1 MTKILITFFTL
12 ITIVFP
18 QQIILDEDFS
28 DWTDDMLVYSDS
40 LDDNQSSINFGK
52 LYVNDDEEFI
62 YFLLEVGAEINL
74 QDNNSINLFIDTDN
88 NSSTGLSK
96 DGIGVDFQFT
106 FGERRGKYYFS
117 NGSSVNVFHDDIEL
131 INSPTVTSDR
141 FEFCIYKSSVISG
154 NILFPSDN
162 IKIIV
167 EDTGSDRLPDL
178 GSVDYTMKKN
188 LIEYKSYSISK
199 LNEDHLRILSYN
211 VERDS
216 PFDNNKKVY
225 FERIIK
231 AVNPDVIGFQ
241 EIYDHSAAEVK
252 NFVQSILPDETWYSS
267 NAVPDIIVVSKF
279 PVKKSAQTDGNG
291 IFLLDLRPKYD
302 SDLFFISA
310 HPPCCT
316 NDIERQEEI
325 DAFMAFLRDSKNGT
339 SSIPI
344 EENTPIVIVGDM
356 NLVGLKRQQTTLITG
371 DIFYNGIYGVD
382 FNPDWDETALAD
394 SKPITTNTNTT
405 FTWFSESSSF
415 FPGRLDYV
423 VYSNSVL
430 EKENGFSLFTR
441 ALPADSLTKYNLQ
454 KEDVVNASDHLPLVV
469 DFSFKNAVTVN
480 EKEEIPTEF
489 GLKQNFPNPFN
500 PNTTIEY
507 SIPKNVGTTRE
518 LSTQVLLK
526 VYDVLGN
533 EIATLVNE
541 TKQPGSYKVNFDA
554 HGFPSGV
561 YIYKLN
567 TAGHSQVRK
576 MMLLK

>member
-469 DFSFKNAVTVN
+469 DFSFKNAVSAN

-507 SIPKNVGTTRE
+507 SIPKNVGTTHE
-518 LSTQVLLK
+518 LSTLVSLK

>member
-18 QQIILDEDFS
+18 QQIILDEDFG
-28 DWTDDMLVYSDS
+28 DWTEDMLVYSDS

-117 NGSSVNVFHDDIEL
+117 NGSSVNVLHDDIDL

-162 IKIIV
+162 IKIII
-167 EDTGSDRLPDL
+167 EQAGSDRLPDL
-178 GSVDYTMKKN
+178 GSVEYTMKEN

-216 PFDNNKKVY
+216 PFDNNKKAY

-231 AVNPDVIGFQ
+231 AVNPDIIAFQ
-241 EIYDHSAAEVK
+241 EIYDHSAEVVK
-252 NFVQSILPDETWYSS
+252 NFVSAILPDETWYSS
-267 NAVPDIIVVSKF
+267 SAVPDIITISKF
-279 PVKKSAQTDGNG
+279 PISKSAQTDGNG
-291 IFLLDLRPKYD
+291 IFLINLRPQYD
-302 SDLFFISA
+302 SDLFLISA
-310 HPPCCT
+310 HTPCCT
-316 NDIERQEEI
+316 NDNGRQEEI
-325 DAFMAFLRDSKNGT
+325 DAFMAFLRDSKNGI
-339 SSIPI
+339 SSIPL

-371 DIFYNGIYGVD
+371 DIFYEGIYGSD
-382 FNPDWDETALAD
+382 FNPDWDGTALAD

-415 FPGRLDYV
+415 FPGRLDYI

-441 ALPADSLTKYNLQ
+441 TLPADSLSKYNLQ
-454 KEDVVNASDHLPLVV
+454 KEDVVNASDHLPVVV
-469 DFSFKNAVTVN
+469 DFSFKKAVSVN
-480 EKEEIPTEF
+480 DKDEIPTEY

-500 PNTTIEY
+500 PNTSIEY
-507 SIPKNVGTTRE
+507 SIISNEFVR
-518 LSTQVLLK
+518 LK

-533 EIATLVNE
+533 EIQSLVNE
-541 TKQPGSYKVNFDA
+541 TKSAGTYKVKFD
-554 HGFPSGV
+554 GSELPSGI
-561 YIYKLN
+561 YIYKLQTGN
-567 TAGHSQVRK
+567 KLEVKK

>member
-40 LDDNQSSINFGK
+40 LDDNQSRINFGK

-415 FPGRLDYV
+415 FPGRLDYI

-480 EKEEIPTEF
+480 DKDEIPTEF

-507 SIPKNVGTTRE
+507 SIPKNVGTTHE
-518 LSTQVLLK
+518 LSTLVSLK

-576 MMLLK
+576 MILLK

>member
-62 YFLLEVGAEINL
+62 YFLLEVGTEINL

-480 EKEEIPTEF
+480 DKDEIPTEF

>member
-252 NFVQSILPDETWYSS
+252 NFVQSILPNETWYSS

-469 DFSFKNAVTVN
+469 DFSFKNAVSAN

-507 SIPKNVGTTRE
+507 SIPKNVGTTHE
-518 LSTQVLLK
+518 LSTLVSLK

>member
-62 YFLLEVGAEINL
+62 YFLLEVGTEINL

-154 NILFPSDN
+154 NILYPSDN

-291 IFLLDLRPKYD
+291 IFLFDLRPKYD

-339 SSIPI
+339 NSIPI

-507 SIPKNVGTTRE
+507 SIPNNVGTTHE
-518 LSTQVLLK
+518 LSTLVSLK

>member
-62 YFLLEVGAEINL
+62 YFLLEVGTEINL

-415 FPGRLDYV
+415 FPGRLDYI

-480 EKEEIPTEF
+480 DQEEIPTEF

>member
-117 NGSSVNVFHDDIEL
+117 NGSSVNVYHDDIDL

-167 EDTGSDRLPDL
+167 EETGSDRLPDL
-178 GSVDYTMKKN
+178 GSVDYAMKKN

-216 PFDNNKKVY
+216 PFDNNKKAY

-252 NFVQSILPDETWYSS
+252 NFVQSILPDETWYISS
-267 NAVPDIIVVSKF
+267 AVPDIIVVSKF

-339 SSIPI
+339 SSIPV

-371 DIFYNGIYGVD
+371 DIFYNGIYGAD

-454 KEDVVNASDHLPLVV
+454 KEDVVNASDHIPLVV
-469 DFSFKNAVTVN
+469 DFSFKNAVSVN
-480 EKEEIPTEF
+480 DKEEIPTEF
-489 GLKQNFPNPFN
+489 GLNQNFPNPFN

-507 SIPKNVGTTRE
+507 SIPNNVGTTHE
-518 LSTQVLLK
+518 LSTQVSLK

-541 TKQPGSYKVNFDA
+541 TKQPGNYKVNFDA

-567 TAGHSQVRK
+567 TAGLLQVRK